1 MSFKESA
8 SFSFNINPG
17 FPVKNARKAKEHPNP
32 DESIF
37 NTYQLSLIEKLI
49 AFNVQNQLEEAQ
61 VQFQKESEEAYQKGV
76 KAGFQQCQQQL
87 QAQVNQSVK
96 IFNQILNNIS
106 SQYEHISEEQ
116 EQNLLEFIIN
126 LSRKVIDTELEINPE
141 IILNVLK
148 NALNLLNEREEL
160 KILVNPKD
168 WLTVKDNINRLNLRI
183 DLPKQ
188 IEIINTA
195 DISPGGCRLEFK
207 SGSIDADIDTQF
219 AEIKRKLLKYA
230 K

>member
-1 MSFKESA
+1 MNINEPANFT
-8 SFSFNINPG
+8 FNINPG
-17 FPVKNARKAKEHPNP
+17 FPVKNARKVKEHPSP
-32 DESIF
+32 EESIF
-37 NTYQLSLIEKLI
+37 NQHQLALIDKI
-49 AFNVQNQLEEAQ
+49 VAYNVQNHLEEAQ
-61 VQFQKESEEAYQKGV
+61 SHFQKENDEAYQKGI
-76 KAGFQQCQQQL
+76 KAGFQQCQQQF

-96 IFNQILNNIS
+96 ILNQLLNNIS

-116 EQNLLEFIIN
+116 EQDILDFIIN
-126 LSRKVIDTELEINPE
+126 LSRKVIDTELELNPE

-168 WLTVKDNINRLNLRI
+168 WLTVKENINRLNLRI

-188 IEIINTA
+188 IEIVNTP
-195 DISPGGCRLEFK
+195 DISAGGCRLEFK

-230 K
+230 E